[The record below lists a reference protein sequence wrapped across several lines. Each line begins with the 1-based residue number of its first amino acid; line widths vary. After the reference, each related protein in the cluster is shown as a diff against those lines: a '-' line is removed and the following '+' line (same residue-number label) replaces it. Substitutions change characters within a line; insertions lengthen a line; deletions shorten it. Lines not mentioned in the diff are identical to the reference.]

1 MAGASPATYLRIM
14 PPHRDPDFPGEHHAL
29 VVEDSPFHRERL
41 VELVARTLSGF
52 AVSQAQDVSSAIASA
67 RRLRPEV
74 VTLDLG
80 LPDGSG
86 LDVLRAIREDGA
98 PARVIVVTG
107 NADEGYR
114 KASLEAGA
122 DAFLDKAQLHRLP
135 ALLAPPDEE

>member
-1 MAGASPATYLRIM
+1 M
-14 PPHRDPDFPGEHHAL
+14 PTDPDPDRKEEHRAL
-29 VVEDSPFHRERL
+29 VVEDSPFHRQRL

-52 AVSQAQDVSSAIASA
+52 VVSEAPDVSSAIASA

-86 LDVLRAIREDGA
+86 LEVLRAIRQEGA

-107 NADEGYR
+107 NSDERYR
-114 KASLEAGA
+114 RASLQAGA
-122 DAFLDKAQLHRLP
+122 DAFLDKAHLDRLP
-135 ALLAPPDEE
+135 GLLMPAREE